1 MNATAVK
8 VLVIEDELQI
18 RRFLR
23 PAIEAAGFTLIE
35 AVDGKNGMLEASQAS
50 PDVIVLDLGL
60 PDMDGLEVIR
70 RLREWCQT
78 PIIILSARGQET
90 DKVAGL
96 DAGADDYVQKPFS
109 VSELMARIRVAL
121 RHSTASEETVPVV
134 VAGEMKIDLLRREV
148 TRDGQIVHLT
158 PIEFK
163 LLATLLKHNGMVLT
177 HRQLLKEVWGPGHSE
192 ESHYL
197 RIFIRQLRHKLEIN
211 PSRPAHILT
220 ETGVGYRFRIEAQSP
235 PN

>member
-177 HRQLLKEVWGPGHSE
+177 HRQLLKEVWGPAHRE
-192 ESHYL
+192 DTQYL
-197 RIFIRQLRHKLEIN
+197 RVYIGQVRDKLET
-211 PSRPAHILT
+211 RPGLGKSIVS
-220 ETGVGYRFRIEAQSP
+220 ESGIGYRMDMV
-235 PN
+235 N